1 MAANAAA
8 PGLLDAGPPART
20 ESKRERKRQLLQ
32 DRLFQMTESFTRGRD
47 NAYREQLQ
55 KIQLDTTL
63 IMRVNPYSDRP
74 LETLEDQQIAPLQN
88 TDPSTAKTLLEMAGP
103 RFKEW
108 MQDIEDLLE
117 ERDYEITKHQVS
129 PSL

>member
-1 MAANAAA
+1 MAANTAASG
-8 PGLLDAGPPART
+8 PHEAGPPARA

-32 DRLFQMTESFTRGRD
+32 DRLQQMTENFTRGRD

-63 IMRVNPYSDRP
+63 IMRVDPYSDRP
-74 LETLEDQQIAPLQN
+74 LEALENQNIAPLQN
-88 TDPSTAKTLLEMAGP
+88 ADPSTARTLLEMAGP

-108 MQDIEDLLE
+108 MQDIEDLVE
-117 ERDYEITKHQVS
+117 ERDYEMTKHQVS
-129 PSL
+129 LP